1 MMLAKSKPSMTVPE
15 FVAWAAKQPAGRY
28 ELVDGEVVPM
38 PSEGGRHNFAKG
50 KIFRLLEDAVQAAG
64 LSCAVFT
71 DGMTVQIEPHR
82 GREPDA
88 LVTTGPVADLDA
100 LIAVDPMIV
109 AEVISRN
116 SERDDTGT
124 KLLEYFTV
132 PSIKHYLIVRTLE
145 RAVVHHYRNPG
156 GDLSNVIVRSGSAD
170 PSGPAWYRNS
180 GGPDF
185 RHGPGGVIGNLISRR
200 PDHHRP

>member
-50 KIFRLLEDAVQAAG
+50 RIFRLLEDAVQAAG

-156 GDLSNVIVRSGSAD
+156 GDLSNSYRPFRHD